1 MSRLRTLFSLGTA
14 TLVLAAVVVLYR
26 FSDQVFSAVPDLEP
40 LIDTFEPG
48 TLLLAG
54 TAVLAAVAVVI
65 VLRSRLWGTNTVE
78 SEPSG
83 TESSQTLFR
92 EGSTTRGALG
102 QDFDGSLSMATDY
115 SGESRSRRETARRET
130 VTELGRVAAT
140 ARSQTTSDTPEAAS
154 EAIDTGTWTDDRR
167 AAGLLA
173 DAEGPSVP
181 LSLSLWDLLC
191 GRDPFETGVDHAI
204 SAIESV
210 YEREDRT
217 E

>member
-1 MSRLRTLFSLGTA
+1 MSRLRTLLSLGTA
-14 TLVLAAVVVLYR
+14 AVVLAAVVILFR
-26 FSDQVFSAVPDLEP
+26 FPDRVFQAVPDLEA
-40 LIDTFEPG
+40 LISRFDPG

-54 TAVLAAVAVVI
+54 TVVLAAVAVVI
-65 VLRSRLWGTNTVE
+65 VLRSRLWGTNTVG

-92 EGSTTRGALG
+92 EGSTTRGELG
-102 QDFDGSLSMATDY
+102 ADFDASLSMATDY
-115 SGESRSRRETARRET
+115 SGESRSHRETARRET
-130 VTELGRVAAT
+130 VAELGRVAAT
-140 ARSQTTSDTPEAAS
+140 ARHQTTSDTTADATETV
-154 EAIDTGTWTDDRR
+154 DNGTWTDDRR

-173 DAEGPSVP
+173 GEEGPSVP

-210 YEREDRT
+210 YNREDRT